1 MQHCA
6 LEKDPFATLVSMATS
21 IEEKRDRI
29 VEEISLFDDSYER
42 FAYVIEKGKKAEP
55 LPDEFKIDAF
65 RIEGCMSNLWLV
77 PEFKDGLCQYRSD
90 SDSPITRG
98 VAHLLCNLYSGHTP
112 EDVLSVDPVF
122 LSDVGITQH
131 LSSNRRNGLSNV
143 TSKILGYAELQKSKA
158 T

>member
-1 MQHCA
+1 
-6 LEKDPFATLVSMATS
+6 MATS

-29 VEEISLFDDSYER
+29 VEEMSLFDDSYER

-55 LPDEFKIDAF
+55 LPEEYKTEAF

-77 PEFKDGLCQYRSD
+77 PEFKEGLCLYRSD

-122 LSDVGITQH
+122 LSEVGITQH

-143 TSKILGYAELQKSKA
+143 TAKILGYAELQKS
-158 T
+158 